1 MGSEIIKAELDK
13 LCFGFDCLGDLVFKT
28 IEPGFQS
35 LEKTYAETV
44 KKFES
49 SSEAVV
55 NIAQRVARKEERDLK
70 ESRDKNLIIF
80 KIPEAEHE
88 KTRAVV
94 D

>member
-1 MGSEIIKAELDK
+1 M
-13 LCFGFDCLGDLVFKT
+13 
-28 IEPGFQS
+28 
-35 LEKTYAETV
+35 

-55 NIAQRVARKEERDLK
+55 NITQRVAKKEERDLK

-80 KIPEAEHE
+80 KIPEAQHE
-88 KTRAVV
+88 KTRDVV

>member
-1 MGSEIIKAELDK
+1 M
-13 LCFGFDCLGDLVFKT
+13 
-28 IEPGFQS
+28 
-35 LEKTYAETV
+35 

>member
-1 MGSEIIKAELDK
+1 MGSEVNKAELDK

-49 SSEAVV
+49 NSEAVV
-55 NIAQRVARKEERDLK
+55 NVSQRVVRKK
-70 ESRDKNLIIF
+70 EQ
-80 KIPEAEHE
+80 
-88 KTRAVV
+88 V
-94 D
+94 